1 MSVTVYPYLADP
13 AAVVPETAPVS
24 DSAQTMKEAAG
35 FREALSAAERNLQA
49 RAIDALIR
57 RSETGSVDVATV
69 QRILGFTPTTNPV
82 VVNSK
87 VSDAPTADKPAVSE
101 STGPSSAA
109 VDSTPQLEN
118 YFAEAAALY
127 GVDIDLLKAVAKA
140 ESNFDPS
147 ATSKAGAMG
156 IMQLMPDTASG
167 LGIKDAYDAHDN
179 ILGGAKLLAEY
190 IERYDGD
197 LSLALAAYN
206 AGPGNVDSYNGV
218 PPFEETQN
226 YVKKVLE
233 YYGA

>member
-1 MSVTVYPYLADP
+1 MSVTVYPYLTDP
-13 AAVVPETAPVS
+13 AAFDFETASVS
-24 DSAQTMKEAAG
+24 GSVQTKETED
-35 FREALSAAERNLQA
+35 FQEALSAAERNLQA
-49 RAIDALIR
+49 RAVDALIR

-87 VSDAPTADKPAVSE
+87 VSDEAAADK
-101 STGPSSAA
+101 TGSASADSSGAGC
-109 VDSTPQLEN
+109 TPELEN

-140 ESNFDPS
+140 ESNFNPS
-147 ATSKAGAMG
+147 ATSGAGAMG

-167 LGIKDAYDAHDN
+167 LGIADAYDAHDN
-179 ILGGAKLLAEY
+179 ILGGAKLIAEY
-190 IERYDGD
+190 IKRYDGD

-206 AGPGNVDSYNGV
+206 AGPGNVDSYQGV